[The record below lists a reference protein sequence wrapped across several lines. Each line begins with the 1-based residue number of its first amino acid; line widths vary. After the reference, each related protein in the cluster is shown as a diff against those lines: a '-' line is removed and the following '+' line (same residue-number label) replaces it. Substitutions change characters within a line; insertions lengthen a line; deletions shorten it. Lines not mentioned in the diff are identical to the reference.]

1 MKKALLRFCLTF
13 LSVAALVTA
22 LGPTAEARYLHAV
35 GTTMADG
42 SGSPII
48 LRGVNTGAW
57 LTYEPFWYDGGAA
70 LADDWDQN
78 PSADAVQPFT
88 PVVTGMLQGAA
99 SGHTVAAIKRAF
111 YSNFFTQ
118 ADVQQIKQMG
128 FNSIRVPI
136 DYRLFST
143 AASGTTLT
151 AAGHRVPV
159 LNPNGV
165 GWGYLTSLMSW
176 CNTAHVYVILDMHIY
191 PYGVAVDQQSLVG
204 LESIWKAVAK
214 KYSTQAYLGGYDLI
228 NEPGWQGWTNVGTGV
243 PDNRTNPGLN
253 YTYQQLI
260 NTIRSVDAN
269 HMIIAEG
276 YMVADRMDNFFYDA
290 TNTLQT
296 TLQISDPRHN
306 LALSFHK
313 YNGAMPE
320 NYQNVFGPGAAT
332 PDAGP
337 DGSHY
342 WWDAA
347 PNLWMISHM
356 KKLAALANTPLWM
369 GEFGNN
375 QNYWLNPA
383 KAICENQVDTVNTA
397 GTVVES
403 NFNTSVG
410 WAFWTYKKSGSGVIS
425 IAPITPNM
433 ALLNSAYWS
442 ALKTAYANTKA
453 LPVKP
458 DYMTPEWTY
467 STLMAAAKRTNIRY
481 CQTAKDIADALLR
494 PTFNT
499 QSVAY
504 TPGATVPGRLLAV
517 NYDLGANF
525 FHGANPATTLSG
537 AAYNSGSLG
546 NGSWTYRQDG
556 EYTHANP
563 DTLDTAPPL
572 FTVDY
577 ISPGDWLRYT
587 VRATPGTDTLKIRYS
602 LGASTPMVIHL
613 QINGV
618 NVSGPIS
625 LPGTGS
631 YSTFA
636 TVSVPVTVKAFGS
649 AQIEVDCDSG
659 AAGSY
664 IDLSWLEFAAN
675 SNPIA
680 KGKRHL

>member
-1 MKKALLRFCLTF
+1 MKKTLLRIGLTF
-13 LSVAALVTA
+13 LIVASLVPASRVTA
-22 LGPTAEARYLHAV
+22 KAQYLHAV
-35 GTTMADG
+35 GTKMADG
-42 SGSPII
+42 SGNPII

-99 SGHTVAAIKRAF
+99 TGHTVAAIKKAF

-118 ADVQQIKQMG
+118 ADVQQIKKMG

-143 AASGTTLT
+143 TASDTTLN

-159 LNPNGV
+159 LDPNGV
-165 GWGYLTSLMSW
+165 GWGYLASLMSW
-176 CNTAHVYVILDMHIY
+176 CNTAHVYVVLDMHIN
-191 PYGVAVDQQSLVG
+191 PYGVAVDQRSLVG
-204 LESIWKAVAK
+204 LESIWKAIAR
-214 KYSTQAYLGGYDLI
+214 KYNAQAYFGAYDLI

-260 NTIRSVDAN
+260 NTIRAVDAH

-276 YMVADRMDNFFYDA
+276 YMVADRMDSFFYDS
-290 TNTLQT
+290 TNTLRS

-313 YNGAMPE
+313 YASTMPE

-347 PNLWMISHM
+347 PNLWMIAHM
-356 KKLAALANTPLWM
+356 KKLAALANTPLWL

-383 KAICENQVDTVNTA
+383 KTICEDQTNIVNAA

-403 NFNTSVG
+403 NFNTPSG
-410 WAFWTYKKSGSGVIS
+410 WALWTYKKSGEDVIS
-425 IAPITPNM
+425 IAPITSNM

-442 ALKTAYANTKA
+442 ALKTAYANKTA
-453 LPVKP
+453 LPTKP
-458 DYMTPEWTY
+458 AYMTPEWTY
-467 STLMAAAKRTNIRY
+467 TTLMASARQTNIKY
-481 CQTAKDIADALLR
+481 CQTSKDIVDTLLR
-494 PTFNT
+494 PSFNT
-499 QSVAY
+499 KSIAY
-504 TPGATVPGRLLAV
+504 TPGATVPGRLPAV
-517 NYDLGANF
+517 NYNLGANYY
-525 FHGANPATTLSG
+525 HGANPATTLSG

-546 NGSWTYRQDG
+546 NGSWLYRQDG
-556 EYTHANP
+556 EQIARNTDAV
-563 DTLDTAPPL
+563 DTTPPL
-572 FTVDY
+572 YTVNNF
-577 ISPGDWLRYT
+577 SPGDWLRYT
-587 VRATPGTDTLKIRYS
+587 VFATPGTDTLKLRYA
-602 LGASTPMVIHL
+602 LGAGSPMVVHVRMGGADL
-613 QINGV
+613 T
-618 NVSGPIS
+618 GPVS

-636 TVSVPVTVKAFGS
+636 TVSVPVTVRASGS
-649 AQIEVDCDSG
+649 SQVEVDCDSG
-659 AAGSY
+659 ASGSY
-664 IDLSWLEFAAN
+664 LNLSWLKFAAS

-680 KGKRHL
+680 NGNYHL